1 MSISDLYSSGQHKR
15 EVSRF
20 ANIVKLALSN
30 NIISDEERVLVDRLS
45 KKLNITEIEYSKII
59 KSPHDYPIVPPID
72 YQNRIEH
79 LYNLVKMVFADN
91 EATDGQIGLLNK
103 ITIGLGFSLDHY
115 KEVTKESIQQ
125 IMNGSDLETFSEA
138 IKKVN

>member
-30 NIISDEERVLVDRLS
+30 NIISDEEQVLVDRLS
-45 KKLNITEIEYSKII
+45 KKLNITETEYVKII

-79 LYNLVKMVFADN
+79 LYNLVKIVFADN

-103 ITIGLGFSLDHY
+103 IIIGLGFSLDHY
-115 KEVTKESIQQ
+115 KDVTQESIQQ
-125 IMNGSDLETFSEA
+125 IMNGSDLKAFSEA